1 MIIGKRHGITYVVLT
16 MLVILY
22 HTANTK
28 PNETNSSSAAPCGQV
43 VVLPSRRLVRPAAD
57 VDFVKFL

>member
-1 MIIGKRHGITYVVLT
+1 

-28 PNETNSSSAAPCGQV
+28 PNEINSSSAAPYGQV

>member
-1 MIIGKRHGITYVVLT
+1 

-22 HTANTK
+22 HTVNTK
-28 PNETNSSSAAPCGQV
+28 PNEINSSSAAPHGQV